1 MAAMADQAPLS
12 LSFGSFTLDTVRCK
26 LARPGADTALSPLA
40 TRFLA
45 ELAATPG
52 QVVERSALI
61 TALWRDDPVQ
71 ADAALNRLVSEVR
84 QALGD
89 DPKKPA
95 LIQTVPR
102 RGYRLVAAANAK
114 PEPATLTEHVNR
126 TSYAKLAAIAGLLV
140 LITVA
145 AKILIDSTVPLFA
158 GPPPWA
164 LER

>member
-1 MAAMADQAPLS
+1 MATDSPAFS
-12 LSFGSFTLDTVRCK
+12 ITFGVFTLDTVRGT
-26 LARPGADTALSPLA
+26 LSGPNGEIQLSPLA

-61 TALWRDDPVQ
+61 AALWREDPVQ

-102 RGYRLVAAANAK
+102 RGYRLVAAASAK
-114 PEPATLTEHVNR
+114 LEPTTLTERVNR
-126 TSYAKLAAIAGLLV
+126 ISYAKLAAIAGLVILMT
-140 LITVA
+140 IAT
-145 AKILIDSTVPLFA
+145 KILIDSAVPLFA